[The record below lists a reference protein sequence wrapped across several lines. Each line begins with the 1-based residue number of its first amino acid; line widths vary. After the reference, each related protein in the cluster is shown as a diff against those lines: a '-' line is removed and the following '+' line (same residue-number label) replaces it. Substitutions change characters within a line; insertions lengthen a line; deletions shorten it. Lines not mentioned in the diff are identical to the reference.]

1 MLEIAGHKKNK
12 HWFYLAPTLI
22 ALTLFSF
29 FPLIKNIII
38 SFNGDYQKFS
48 DSFSKT
54 ELLSFKNYDKVLRDV
69 EFRCSLRN
77 TLILVL
83 LAVPISLTFA
93 LVIAL
98 ALNSVYNHYLKDF
111 FKTFFFLPLLANTV
125 IMGMIFSSFFYHNN
139 IPYINKPEG
148 LFNNFLILFGMKPK
162 NWINISAPYMNK
174 MFVIIFYNIWHRLPF
189 KIFVFVLALQDINK
203 SYYDAAKIDGAS
215 KWRIFTKITLP
226 LLAPAL
232 FYQFII
238 ELLTIMKEY
247 ESVVGV
253 FGKNADYRIQTI
265 VGYIYSQINSPN
277 YNSYSKGAAAA
288 VILLFFSVLF
298 TTISFVLQKKKKINY
313 RK

>member
-1 MLEIAGHKKNK
+1 MLEIAGHKQNK

-29 FPLIKNIII
+29 YPLIKNIII

-48 DSFSKT
+48 DSFSST
-54 ELLSFKNYDKVLRDV
+54 ELLTIKNYAKVLQDV
-69 EFRCSLRN
+69 EFLHSLGN
-77 TLILVL
+77 TLVLVL
-83 LAVPISLTFA
+83 VAVPISLSFA
-93 LVIAL
+93 LAIAL
-98 ALNSVYNHYLKDF
+98 ALNSVYNRYLKDL

-125 IMGMIFSSFFYHNN
+125 IMGMIFSSFFYHNTVPS
-139 IPYINKPEG
+139 IEKPEG
-148 LFNNFLILFGMKPK
+148 LFNNFLGLFGVEPK
-162 NWINISAPYMNK
+162 NWINISAPYTNK
-174 MFVIIFYNIWHRLPF
+174 MFVIIFYNVWYRLPF

-215 KWRIFTKITLP
+215 KWRIFTKIVLP
-226 LLAPAL
+226 LLAPVL

-253 FGKNADYRIQTI
+253 FGKNTDYRIQTI

-277 YNSYSKGAAAA
+277 CDSYSKGAAAA

-298 TTISFVLQKKKKINY
+298 TTISFILQKRKK
-313 RK
+313 

>member
-1 MLEIAGHKKNK
+1 MLEIAGHKQNK

-29 FPLIKNIII
+29 YPLIKNIII

-48 DSFSKT
+48 DSFSST
-54 ELLSFKNYDKVLRDV
+54 ELLTIKNYAKVLQDV
-69 EFRCSLRN
+69 EFLHSLGN
-77 TLILVL
+77 TLFLVL
-83 LAVPISLTFA
+83 VAVPISLSFA
-93 LVIAL
+93 LAIAL
-98 ALNSVYNHYLKDF
+98 ALNSVYNRYLKDL

-125 IMGMIFSSFFYHNN
+125 IMGMIFSSFFYHNAVPS
-139 IPYINKPEG
+139 IEKPEG
-148 LFNNFLILFGMKPK
+148 LFNNFLGLFGVEPK
-162 NWINISAPYMNK
+162 NWINISASYTNK
-174 MFVIIFYNIWHRLPF
+174 MFVIIFYNVWYRLPF

-215 KWRIFTKITLP
+215 KWRIFTKIVLP
-226 LLAPAL
+226 LLAPVL

-253 FGKNADYRIQTI
+253 FGKNTDYRIQTI
-265 VGYIYSQINSPN
+265 VGYIYSQINSHN
-277 YNSYSKGAAAA
+277 CDSYSKGAAAA

-298 TTISFVLQKKKKINY
+298 TTISFILQKRKK
-313 RK
+313 